1 MAADAVVHVID
12 DDEGVRQ
19 SLAFLIATMGLAV
32 RVYDSAVN
40 FLDALGTLQPGCIV
54 SDVRMPGIDGLELQ
68 RRLKTLGVLL
78 PMIVITGHADVPL
91 AVEAMK
97 AGAIDFIEKPFDD
110 ELLISAIRVALDSYD
125 RAGPREIEIQAIQ
138 KRLQSLSGR
147 EREVLEG
154 LLAGR
159 PNKLIAYDLGLSAR
173 TVEVHRANVMTKMT
187 ANSLSDLVRMALV
200 AQVLPPH

>member
-19 SLAFLIATMGLAV
+19 SLAFLIATTGLAV

-40 FLDALGTLQPGCIV
+40 FLDAIGTLQPGCIV

-78 PMIVITGHADVPL
+78 PMIVMTGHADVPL

-159 PNKLIAYDLGLSAR
+159 PNKSIAYDLGLSAR

>member
-1 MAADAVVHVID
+1 MATDAVVHVID

-78 PMIVITGHADVPL
+78 PMIVMTGHADVPL

-97 AGAIDFIEKPFDD
+97 GGAIDFIEKPFDD

-159 PNKLIAYDLGLSAR
+159 PNKSIAYDLGLSAR